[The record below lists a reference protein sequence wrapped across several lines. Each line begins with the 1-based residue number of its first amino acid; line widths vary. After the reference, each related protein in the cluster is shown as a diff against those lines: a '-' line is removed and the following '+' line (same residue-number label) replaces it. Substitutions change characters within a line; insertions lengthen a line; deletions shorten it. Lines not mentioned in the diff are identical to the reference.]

1 MNRID
6 FMAQLKR
13 LLSDIPESDRN
24 DAIAYYND
32 YFDEAGADNE
42 AQVIKELGNPGKVAA
57 MIRASLRN
65 AENSK
70 GEYTESGYQ
79 EAGADAHRQSPMQRG
94 AGRYAGTQPR
104 RGGGRMALIIILAIF
119 ASPFII
125 GIGGGALGLFV
136 GLVAGLVGIIAALFG
151 VAISGLVAGIIG
163 IVTGVIEMFTNPA
176 AGLMMVGGG
185 MISLAITATLIC
197 LGVWLIAKVMPKLF
211 RGTANLLSRVLHRS
225 TKGGEAQ

>member
-79 EAGADAHRQSPMQRG
+79 EAGADANRQSPMQRG
-94 AGRYAGTQPR
+94 TGRYAGTQPR
-104 RGGGRMALIIILAIF
+104 RGGGKMALIIILAIF

-125 GIGGGALGLFV
+125 GLGGGALGIFV
-136 GLVAGLVGIIAALFG
+136 GLVGIIVALFG
-151 VAISGLVAGIIG
+151 VAISGLVAGVIG

-185 MISLAITATLIC
+185 MISLAITSTLIC
-197 LGVWLIAKVMPKLF
+197 LVVWLCAKVMPKLF
-211 RGTANLLSRVLHRS
+211 RGTANLISRVLHRGIR
-225 TKGGEAQ
+225 GGEAQ